1 MHAQRRD
8 AHTRLA
14 HHPRA
19 HHPYA
24 PAPATP
30 QTLVYVL
37 DVSAGAS
44 NVFRE
49 MPVTQMAGGCDVLGV
64 SNASIVLDVILTLN
78 SDTAPAAASP
88 LVVAYLP
95 LPQATPTSKM
105 ATMTKALA
113 SGMRT

>member
-1 MHAQRRD
+1 MHP
-8 AHTRLA
+8 
-14 HHPRA
+14 HPR
-19 HHPYA
+19 HHRH
-24 PAPATP
+24 
-30 QTLVYVL
+30 LLCVL

-64 SNASIVLDVILTLN
+64 SNASIALDIILTLN

-88 LVVAYLP
+88 FVMAYLP
-95 LPQATPTSKM
+95 LAPKT
-105 ATMTKALA
+105 ATMTKALG